1 MKRIHRVTYAL
12 TVLVLVTLA
21 LFVATTRSSNV
32 FIANAQTK
40 REMQRHLER
49 RATFPVVDYDEPE
62 PSDPVKRAAARERQK
77 RRNTL
82 REVATT
88 PSSRLT
94 EISLM
99 AEGGV
104 ELEAVPVDKSDLI
117 VVGNVVSGE
126 AHMSGN
132 KQNVVSEFVVHVEKV
147 CKPVAPTTPVAGS
160 SITVERF
167 GGNVRYP
174 NGQTVLY
181 RWAGS
186 SMPKVGGRYILFLE
200 SISQSNDY
208 TILTGYDL
216 GKKEVYPLDTFP
228 EFDAYRAT
236 GHVRFFERT
245 KCGVSKSGTGIA
257 PVCE

>member
-1 MKRIHRVTYAL
+1 MKIIHRVTYVLA
-12 TVLVLVTLA
+12 VLVLLTLA
-21 LFVATTRSSNV
+21 FFVATTRSSNV

-40 REMQRHLER
+40 REMQRYLER
-49 RATFPVVDYDEPE
+49 KSTFPVVDYDEPE

-88 PSSRLT
+88 PHPQVV
-94 EISLM
+94 EVSLQG
-99 AEGGV
+99 EGGV
-104 ELEAVPVDKSDLI
+104 ELEALPVDKSDLI

-147 CKPVAPTTPVAGS
+147 CKPVAPAAPAPGS
-160 SITVERF
+160 SIMVERF

-200 SISQSNDY
+200 SISQSDDY

-228 EFDAYRAT
+228 ELEAFRAT
-236 GHVRFFERT
+236 GDVRVFEMT
-245 KCGVSKSGTGIA
+245 KCGVCKSGTGIA